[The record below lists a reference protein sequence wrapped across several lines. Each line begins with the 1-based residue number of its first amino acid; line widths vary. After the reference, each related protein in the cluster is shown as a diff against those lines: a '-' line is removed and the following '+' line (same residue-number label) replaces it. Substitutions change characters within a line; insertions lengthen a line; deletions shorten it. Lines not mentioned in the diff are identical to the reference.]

1 MIYSEE
7 SIIARI
13 RHNLTPDLLAEKRLI
28 PENAGNPMYGHCYH
42 ASQALWVL
50 TGMIYEP
57 VWARHDWRGGTH
69 WWLRTPNG
77 ILDITADQYYS
88 IGKNPPYEHGEVQ
101 TWRLSRRTLKLLDR
115 VAQDKF
121 THATEIATASWH

>member
-1 MIYSEE
+1 MRYSVETL
-7 SIIARI
+7 IARI
-13 RHNLTPDLLAEKRLI
+13 RNNLTPDLLGEKRFI
-28 PENAGNPMYGHCYH
+28 PENARNPMYGHCYH

-57 VWARHDWRGGTH
+57 VWAKEDWRRGTH

-77 ILDITADQYYS
+77 ILDITADQYYN
-88 IGKNPPYEHGEVQ
+88 IGKNPPYEHGEVK
-101 TWRLSRRTLKLLDR
+101 TWRLSRRTLILLDR

-121 THATEIATASWH
+121 THATEKHDTTL